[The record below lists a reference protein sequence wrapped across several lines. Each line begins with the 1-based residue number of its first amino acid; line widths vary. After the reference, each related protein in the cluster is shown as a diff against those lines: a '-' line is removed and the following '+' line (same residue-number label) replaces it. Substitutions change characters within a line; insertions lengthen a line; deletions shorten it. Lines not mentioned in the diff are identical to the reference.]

1 MTSRAM
7 RSHTNGHTVRGR
19 PTPKVVKRFRNGSV
33 GKAYERSIYEGTFRV
48 TSSFPG
54 SLILLPPGASEEAL
68 TQIGV
73 SNGFCEHLGEHA
85 SSAFI
90 FKAPV
95 ASAGSTFEASLS
107 PLVAF

>member
-1 MTSRAM
+1 MKLR
-7 RSHTNGHTVRGR
+7 TNEHNVCSR
-19 PTPKVVKRFRNGSV
+19 PTLKVVKRFRNGSV